1 MKLFARKNYGMI
13 VTAFGLS
20 LCAFAVL
27 AAGCIRERNFANAI
41 GPDRLDRANPY
52 LIVGEGSL
60 ANDDP
65 SRSAALWF
73 ITADNANGF
82 AEYAQTAVQAAVD
95 LYRLYGN
102 TFTAVLLVPRD
113 GVRTPYADVSYAA
126 DGKGA
131 SGMTGSAQARPG
143 YWHARA
149 IDDLPYNAQ
158 ELAVLELWQEKQG
171 DFPSR
176 DPASSLSY
184 DETALRQYIA
194 DTLQLPYSETKVRQL
209 KTREYTEADEP
220 VERVNSDRMPP
231 SETALHGIPYPY
243 RFTVAERDTMDSLAA
258 GVPEDVRGQLA
269 SKYEVAES
277 VSKDSR
283 WEVFSSW
290 RPYTQSSEYQLLL
303 EFCKS
308 EGRDVWPLLFRQLET
323 DNPGFA
329 GGVILD
335 STIPG
340 YLYYFERAGN
350 LNATPA
356 AVPDFSAYIAALME
370 LCGSRSP

>member
-1 MKLFARKNYGMI
+1 MSVR
-13 VTAFGLS
+13 AFGLA

-27 AAGCIRERNFANAI
+27 VAGCIREKNFANDPVTWSFVSGDGSWDSGSRKWTVDIGTGETKTATLQLQNSGSEDMLVLVVAAAEDIIGVGLQSSSIVVGDNGIGILAGESAQLTLTATARINIGSPRKFVIDCGWSTNEPTGNAI

-73 ITADNANGF
+73 ITADNADGF

-113 GVRTPYADVSYAA
+113 SVRTPYADVSYAA

-131 SGMTGSAQARPG
+131 SGMTGSAQAKPG

-158 ELAVLELWQEKQG
+158 ELAILELWQEKQG

-209 KTREYTEADEP
+209 KTREYTVADEP
-220 VERVNSDRMPP
+220 VER
-231 SETALHGIPYPY
+231 
-243 RFTVAERDTMDSLAA
+243 
-258 GVPEDVRGQLA
+258 
-269 SKYEVAES
+269 
-277 VSKDSR
+277 
-283 WEVFSSW
+283 
-290 RPYTQSSEYQLLL
+290 
-303 EFCKS
+303 
-308 EGRDVWPLLFRQLET
+308 
-323 DNPGFA
+323 
-329 GGVILD
+329 
-335 STIPG
+335 
-340 YLYYFERAGN
+340 
-350 LNATPA
+350 
-356 AVPDFSAYIAALME
+356 
-370 LCGSRSP
+370 